1 MKRHFEFFM
10 QREIK
15 MQRQTFVKFAITSL
29 LATLAFSAHCQDA
42 ASYPNKSIRIIV
54 NFPPGGTVDVM
65 TRSVA
70 QKLTEKWSQPV
81 VIDNRPGAGGNIGA
95 QAVSTAEPDG
105 YTLLATPPGPM
116 TINQYLYKDMRFE
129 PAKLSSVIMM
139 ASVPNAIA
147 ARIDFPANNVKELIA
162 YTKANPGKVSFGSQ
176 GNGSTSHLTGQMFAS
191 MTGSDLM
198 HIPFKGEGLALT
210 EILGGRV
217 DLFLGNISAV
227 LKLHQN
233 KQVKILGV
241 AGPKRSQM
249 ASEVPSSPEFGM
261 PDFVS
266 SAWFAIAAPPGTP
279 APIVSK
285 LNTAISDI
293 LKMPDIQQKIAAVG
307 GEVVGGSPSDMTS
320 FVIAESARWKK
331 VIETANVKLD

>member
-1 MKRHFEFFM
+1 MLL
-10 QREIK
+10 EIK
-15 MQRQTFVKFAITSL
+15 MKRQKFVKFALSTLLSL
-29 LATLAFSAHCQDA
+29 LVFPAHSQDA
-42 ASYPNKSIRIIV
+42 SGYPSKPIRIIV

-70 QKLTEKWSQPV
+70 QKLTEKWGQAV

-95 QAVSTAEPDG
+95 QAVALAEPDG

-116 TINQYLYKDMRFE
+116 TINQYLYKDMRFD

-191 MTGSDLM
+191 MVGSDMM
-198 HIPFKGEGLALT
+198 HIPFKGEGPALT

-227 LKLHQN
+227 LKLYQN
-233 KQVKILGV
+233 KQIKLLGV
-241 AGPKRSQM
+241 ASTKRSLM
-249 ASEVPSSPEFGM
+249 ANEVPSSQEFGM
-261 PDFVS
+261 PDFVA

-279 APIVSK
+279 GPIIAK
-285 LNTAISDI
+285 LNAAISDT
-293 LKMPDIQQKIAAVG
+293 LKLPDIQQKMAALG
-307 GEVVGGSPSDMTS
+307 GEVVGGSPADMTAM
-320 FVIAESARWKK
+320 VIAERARWKK

>member
-1 MKRHFEFFM
+1 
-10 QREIK
+10 
-15 MQRQTFVKFAITSL
+15 MQRQSFVKFAISSVL
-29 LATLAFSAHCQDA
+29 SMLVFPAFCQDA
-42 ASYPNKSIRIIV
+42 VNYPNKPIRIIV

-70 QKLTEKWSQPV
+70 QKLSEKWGQPV

-95 QAVSTAEPDG
+95 QAVALAEPDG
-105 YTLLATPPGPM
+105 YTILATPPGPM

-162 YTKANPGKVSFGSQ
+162 YIKANPGKVSFGSQ

-191 MTGSDLM
+191 MVGSDMM
-198 HIPFKGEGLALT
+198 HIPFKGEGPALT

-227 LKLHQN
+227 LKLYQN
-233 KQVKILGV
+233 KQIKLLGV
-241 AGPKRSQM
+241 ASTKRSLM
-249 ASEVPSSPEFGM
+249 ANEVPSSQEFGM
-261 PDFVS
+261 PDFVA

-279 APIVSK
+279 GPIIAK
-285 LNTAISDI
+285 LNAAIADT
-293 LKMPDIQQKIAAVG
+293 LKLPDIQQKMAALG
-307 GEVVGGSPSDMTS
+307 GEVVGGSAADMTAL
-320 FVIAESARWKK
+320 VIAERARWKK

>member
-1 MKRHFEFFM
+1 
-10 QREIK
+10 

-42 ASYPNKSIRIIV
+42 ASYPNKPIRIIV
-54 NFPPGGTVDVM
+54 NFPPGGTVDVI

-95 QAVSTAEPDG
+95 QAVASAEPDG

-147 ARIDFPANNVKELIA
+147 ARIDFPANNVKEMIA

-191 MTGSDLM
+191 MVGSDMM
-198 HIPFKGEGLALT
+198 HIPFKGEGPALT

-227 LKLHQN
+227 LKLYQN
-233 KQVKILGV
+233 KQIKLLGV
-241 AGPKRSQM
+241 ASPKRSQM
-249 ASEVPSSPEFGM
+249 ANEVPSSQEFGM
-261 PDFVS
+261 PEFVA

-279 APIVSK
+279 APIIAK
-285 LNTAISDI
+285 LNASISDI
-293 LKMPDIQQKIAAVG
+293 LKLPDIQQKMAALG
-307 GEVVGGSPSDMTS
+307 GEVVGGSPADMTS
-320 FVIAESARWKK
+320 LVIAERARWKK

>member
-1 MKRHFEFFM
+1 MYLRNCF
-10 QREIK
+10 
-15 MQRQTFVKFAITSL
+15 KFAITTL
-29 LATLAFSAHCQDA
+29 LSMFVFSAHAQDVN
-42 ASYPNKSIRIIV
+42 SYPNKPIRIIV

-70 QKLTEKWSQPV
+70 QKLTEKWGQPV
-81 VIDNRPGAGGNIGA
+81 VVDNRPGAGGNIGA
-95 QAVSTAEPDG
+95 QAVASAEPDG

-116 TINQYLYKDMRFE
+116 TINQYLYKDMRFD
-129 PAKLSSVIMM
+129 PAKLSSVVMM

-176 GNGSTSHLTGQMFAS
+176 GNGSTSHLTGQMFAT
-191 MTGSDLM
+191 MVGADMM
-198 HIPFKGEGLALT
+198 HIPFKGEGPALT

-227 LKLHQN
+227 LKLYQN
-233 KQVKILGV
+233 KQIKLLGV
-241 AGPKRSQM
+241 ASPKRSPM
-249 ASEVPSSPEFGM
+249 APEIPSSQEFGM
-261 PDFVS
+261 PDFVA

-279 APIVSK
+279 APIVIK
-285 LNTAISDI
+285 LNAAILEV
-293 LKMPDIQQKIAAVG
+293 LKLPDTQQKMAALG
-307 GEVVGGSPSDMTS
+307 GEVVGGSPADMTAM
-320 FVIAESARWKK
+320 VIAERARWKK

>member
-1 MKRHFEFFM
+1 
-10 QREIK
+10 
-15 MQRQTFVKFAITSL
+15 
-29 LATLAFSAHCQDA
+29 
-42 ASYPNKSIRIIV
+42 
-54 NFPPGGTVDVM
+54 
-65 TRSVA
+65 VA
-70 QKLTEKWSQPV
+70 QKLTEKWGQPV

-95 QAVSTAEPDG
+95 QAVASAEPDG

-191 MTGSDLM
+191 MVGSDMM
-198 HIPFKGEGLALT
+198 HIPFKGEGPALT

-227 LKLHQN
+227 LKLYQN
-233 KQVKILGV
+233 KQIKLLGL
-241 AGPKRSQM
+241 ASPKRSQM
-249 ASEVPSSPEFGM
+249 ANEVPSSQEFGM
-261 PDFVS
+261 PDFVA

-279 APIVSK
+279 APIIAK
-285 LNTAISDI
+285 LNASISDI
-293 LKMPDIQQKIAAVG
+293 LKLPDIQQKMAALG
-307 GEVVGGSPSDMTS
+307 GEVVGGSPADMTS
-320 FVIAESARWKK
+320 LVIAERARWKK